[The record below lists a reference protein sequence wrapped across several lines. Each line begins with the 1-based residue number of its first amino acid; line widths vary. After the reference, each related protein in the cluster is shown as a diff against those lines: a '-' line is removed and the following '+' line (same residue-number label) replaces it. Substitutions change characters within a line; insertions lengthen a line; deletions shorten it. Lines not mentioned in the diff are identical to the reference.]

1 MLGLSAC
8 TLDGPDTA
16 PRTLGAATEVSI
28 GMAAGCAR
36 REDGQV
42 LCWGGNSHAP
52 LAADIPALRGA
63 TVVSAG
69 NGDRCALFAT
79 GAVRCQAAGD
89 VVLPE
94 TPAAAISTFYS
105 HACALLR
112 DGTIQCWGTNTDGEL
127 GVGNNTDS
135 DVPSTVVGIT
145 GATGVSVGHN
155 VTCAALTDGTARCW
169 GANSWGQLGDGTK
182 TNSTVPVAVSG
193 LTSAAVACTG
203 DAHSCALLTDGSV
216 RCWGAN
222 SFGQLG
228 DGTRVDSAMPVT
240 VAGIANATTIACGW
254 DHTCVVLEGGLIQCW
269 GGNGGSLDSPRGAL
283 GTASGTQDC
292 KWLVNNA
299 PPPYPTIS
307 AETPCAATPVQVSDI
322 TNATAV
328 AAGDYATCALLTDGS
343 VKCWG
348 FNLDG
353 QLGNGSTSDS
363 IVPVTVMERAGQ

>member
-1 MLGLSAC
+1 M
-8 TLDGPDTA
+8 
-16 PRTLGAATEVSI
+16 
-28 GMAAGCAR
+28 
-36 REDGQV
+36 
-42 LCWGGNSHAP
+42 
-52 LAADIPALRGA
+52 
-63 TVVSAG
+63 
-69 NGDRCALFAT
+69 
-79 GAVRCQAAGD
+79 
-89 VVLPE
+89 
-94 TPAAAISTFYS
+94 
-105 HACALLR
+105 
-112 DGTIQCWGTNTDGEL
+112 
-127 GVGNNTDS
+127 
-135 DVPSTVVGIT
+135 
-145 GATGVSVGHN
+145 
-155 VTCAALTDGTARCW
+155 
-169 GANSWGQLGDGTK
+169 
-182 TNSTVPVAVSG
+182 PVAVSG

-269 GGNGGSLDSPRGAL
+269 GGNGGSHDSPRGAL